1 MTRRPRVAVPTVT
14 TSGATDRA
22 RVARAVSR
30 AARGLARDLPW
41 VGVADPWAVL
51 VSEVMLQQ
59 TPAARVVDPW
69 RAFLDLYPTPA
80 ALAAA
85 PLGEVLTAWRGL
97 GYHRRARDL
106 QRAAVVIVERHDGR
120 VPAAVEALRALP
132 GVGEYT
138 ARAVAAFAY
147 GVRVAVVDTNVARV
161 LARAVAGRS
170 LTPREARE
178 EATALLGRREPRRF
192 NQAMIDLG
200 ARFCSARPRCARCP
214 LARVCAWRA
223 TGGEDPAP
231 TSAHVTRR
239 QAPFA
244 GSDRQWRGR
253 AIERLRLGPASAV
266 EMRRHLA
273 GLEPARRRRVLDSL
287 VADGLVA
294 RTPGGLA
301 LAGAPRVA
309 R

>member
-1 MTRRPRVAVPTVT
+1 MT

-30 AARGLARDLPW
+30 AAPRLARDLPW
-41 VGVADPWAVL
+41 VGERDPWAVL

-59 TPAARVVDPW
+59 TPAARVVGPW
-69 RAFLDLYPTPA
+69 RAFLDRYPTPA

-85 PLGEVLTAWRGL
+85 PLAEVLTAWRGL

-106 QRAAVVIVERHDGR
+106 QRAAVALVERHGGR
-120 VPAAVEALRALP
+120 VPGGVEELRALA

-138 ARAVAAFAY
+138 ARAVAAFAF
-147 GVRVAVVDTNVARV
+147 GARVAVVDTNVARV
-161 LARAVAGRS
+161 LARAVAGRP
-170 LTPREARE
+170 LAPREAHA
-178 EATALLGRREPRRF
+178 EATALLGRRDPRRF

-200 ARFCSARPRCARCP
+200 ARHCAARPRCGDCP
-214 LARVCAWRA
+214 LARVCAWRRG
-223 TGGEDPAP
+223 GGEDPAP
-231 TSAHVTRR
+231 RSAHVTRP

-253 AIERLRLGPASAV
+253 AIERLRHGPATPAQ
-266 EMRRHLA
+266 MTRHLA
-273 GLEPARRRRVLDSL
+273 GLEPARRRRVLDGL
-287 VADGLVA
+287 VADGLVVRA
-294 RTPGGLA
+294 QGSLA
-301 LAGAPRVA
+301 LAGTPRVA

>member
-1 MTRRPRVAVPTVT
+1 M
-14 TSGATDRA
+14 
-22 RVARAVSR
+22 SR
-30 AARGLARDLPW
+30 AAPGLARDLPW
-41 VGVADPWAVL
+41 VGARDPWAVL

-59 TPAARVVDPW
+59 TPAARVAGPW

-85 PLGEVLTAWRGL
+85 PLSEVLTAWRGL

-106 QRAAVVIVERHDGR
+106 QRAAVALVERHDGR
-120 VPAAVEALRALP
+120 VPESVEALRALA

-138 ARAVAAFAY
+138 ARAVAAFAF
-147 GVRVAVVDTNVARV
+147 GARVAVVDTNVARV
-161 LARAVAGRS
+161 LARAVAGRP
-170 LTPREARE
+170 LAAREARE
-178 EATALLGRREPRRF
+178 EAAALLGRRDPRRF

-200 ARFCSARPRCARCP
+200 AVFCAARPRCASCP

-223 TGGEDPAP
+223 AGGEDPAP
-231 TSAHVTRR
+231 ASAHVTRR

-253 AIERLRLGPASAV
+253 AIERLRHGPATAA
-266 EMRRHLA
+266 EMHRHLA
-273 GLEPARRRRVLDSL
+273 GLEPARRRRVLEGL
-287 VADGLVA
+287 VADGLVTKA
-294 RTPGGLA
+294 REGFA

>member
-1 MTRRPRVAVPTVT
+1 MT

-30 AARGLARDLPW
+30 AAPGLARDLPW
-41 VGVADPWAVL
+41 VGARDPWAVL

-59 TPAARVVDPW
+59 TPAARVVGPW
-69 RAFLDLYPTPA
+69 RAFLDLYPTPE

-106 QRAAVVIVERHDGR
+106 QRTALALVERHGGR
-120 VPAAVEALRALP
+120 VPEAVEDLRALP

-138 ARAVAAFAY
+138 ARAVAAFAF

-161 LARAVAGRS
+161 LARAVAGRA

-178 EATALLGRREPRRF
+178 EAAALLGRRDPRRF

-200 ARFCSARPRCARCP
+200 ARHCSARPRCVGCP

-223 TGGEDPAP
+223 AGGEDPAP
-231 TSAHVTRR
+231 TSAHVTRP

-253 AIERLRLGPASAV
+253 AIERLRLGPATSFQ
-266 EMRRHLA
+266 MRRHLL
-273 GLEPARRRRVLDSL
+273 GLEPARRRRVLDAL
-287 VADGLVA
+287 VADGLVTRSA
-294 RTPGGLA
+294 GGFA

>member
-1 MTRRPRVAVPTVT
+1 MT

-22 RVARAVSR
+22 RVARALAR
-30 AARGLARDLPW
+30 AAPGLARDLPW
-41 VGVADPWAVL
+41 VGEADPWAVL

-59 TPAARVVDPW
+59 TPAARVVGPW
-69 RAFLDLYPTPA
+69 RAFLELYPTPG
-80 ALAAA
+80 ALANA

-106 QRAAVVIVERHDGR
+106 QRAAVILVERHGGR
-120 VPAAVEALRALP
+120 VPETLDALRALP

-138 ARAVAAFAY
+138 AGAVAAFAF
-147 GVRVAVVDTNVARV
+147 GARVAVVDTNVARV
-161 LARAVAGRS
+161 LARAVAGRP

-178 EATALLGRREPRRF
+178 EATALLGRRDPRRF

-200 ARFCSARPRCARCP
+200 ARVCSARPRCASCP

-223 TGGEDPAP
+223 GGGEDPAP
-231 TSAHVTRR
+231 TSAHVTRP

-244 GSDRQWRGR
+244 DSDRQWRGR
-253 AIERLRLGPASAV
+253 AIERLRLGPASAAA
-266 EMRRHLA
+266 MRAHLA

-287 VADGLVA
+287 VNDGLVTRA
-294 RTPGGLA
+294 TGGFA